1 MHMKRLAS
9 AACALVLCVLVCLG
23 TVGCKSDKDKVVDL
37 VTHTME
43 SYSVA
48 ADDQADAKSN
58 KDAVEPTYG
67 DDATMTQLTAYGVRD
82 FEYHEHC
89 FKNYSFEVGD
99 ATVDGN
105 SASVSVTVT
114 NQSLSAAADAAASDY
129 KAWAETEESQQAY
142 AESGR
147 QALVDKLVELL
158 YARLDA
164 NESPV
169 TTTVAVSLSKDGDGN
184 WSVDGTPEFFSA
196 LYGGSDVIN
205 LPVRALVQVGKPRV
219 RLAHALVHG
228 DVGTLALV
236 EKLLVD
242 GGAAEEPDLLVSV
255 RGLKRPLRRGE
266 DLDPLRGVPLLMRDH
281 HVAAALERP
290 SREAL
295 EGLSAHEHGTASG
308 ELHEAAHVG
317 AVGHEEPT
325 VLADGPV
332 RRD

>member
-1 MHMKRLAS
+1 
-9 AACALVLCVLVCLG
+9 
-23 TVGCKSDKDKVVDL
+23 
-37 VTHTME
+37 
-43 SYSVA
+43 
-48 ADDQADAKSN
+48 
-58 KDAVEPTYG
+58 
-67 DDATMTQLTAYGVRD
+67 MTQLTAYGVRD

-99 ATVDGN
+99 ATLDGN

-205 LPVRALVQVGKPRV
+205 G
-219 RLAHALVHG
+219 LAP
-228 DVGTLALV
+228 
-236 EKLLVD
+236 K
-242 GGAAEEPDLLVSV
+242 AE
-255 RGLKRPLRRGE
+255 
-266 DLDPLRGVPLLMRDH
+266 
-281 HVAAALERP
+281 
-290 SREAL
+290 
-295 EGLSAHEHGTASG
+295 
-308 ELHEAAHVG
+308 
-317 AVGHEEPT
+317 
-325 VLADGPV
+325 
-332 RRD
+332 

>member
-67 DDATMTQLTAYGVRD
+67 DDVTMTQLTAYGVRD

-99 ATVDGN
+99 ATVDGD

-169 TTTVAVSLSKDGDGN
+169 TTTVAVDGSPLDAVV
-184 WSVDGTPEFFSA
+184 SVRTAG
-196 LYGGSDVIN
+196 DV
-205 LPVRALVQVGKPRV
+205 PREKVTDVVRALSGV
-219 RLAHALVHG
+219 RLTSPVHMG
-228 DVGTLALV
+228 DL
-236 EKLLVD
+236 
-242 GGAAEEPDLLVSV
+242 
-255 RGLKRPLRRGE
+255 
-266 DLDPLRGVPLLMRDH
+266 
-281 HVAAALERP
+281 
-290 SREAL
+290 
-295 EGLSAHEHGTASG
+295 
-308 ELHEAAHVG
+308 
-317 AVGHEEPT
+317 
-325 VLADGPV
+325 VLADVCGTGV
-332 RRD
+332 NVVATREA

>member
-1 MHMKRLAS
+1 MHMKRLVS

-48 ADDQADAKSN
+48 ADDQA
-58 KDAVEPTYG
+58 YG

-99 ATVDGN
+99 ATVDGD

-205 LPVRALVQVGKPRV
+205 G
-219 RLAHALVHG
+219 LAPQ
-228 DVGTLALV
+228 
-236 EKLLVD
+236 
-242 GGAAEEPDLLVSV
+242 AE
-255 RGLKRPLRRGE
+255 
-266 DLDPLRGVPLLMRDH
+266 
-281 HVAAALERP
+281 
-290 SREAL
+290 
-295 EGLSAHEHGTASG
+295 
-308 ELHEAAHVG
+308 
-317 AVGHEEPT
+317 
-325 VLADGPV
+325 
-332 RRD
+332 

>member
-9 AACALVLCVLVCLG
+9 IVCALLLCTVAVLG
-23 TVGCKSDKDKVVDL
+23 ATGCKSDKDKVVDL
-37 VTHTME
+37 VARTME

-48 ADDQADAKSN
+48 ADDQADTKKD

-67 DDATMTQLTAYGVRD
+67 DDATMTQLTAYGVCD
-82 FEYHEHC
+82 YDYHRHC

-129 KAWAETEESQQAY
+129 AAWAQTEESQQVY

-147 QALVDKLVELL
+147 QALVDKLVEFL

-164 NESPV
+164 NESSV

-184 WSVDGTPEFFSA
+184 WSVDGTPDFFSA

-205 LPVRALVQVGKPRV
+205 G
-219 RLAHALVHG
+219 LA
-228 DVGTLALV
+228 
-236 EKLLVD
+236 
-242 GGAAEEPDLLVSV
+242 PQ
-255 RGLKRPLRRGE
+255 
-266 DLDPLRGVPLLMRDH
+266 
-281 HVAAALERP
+281 
-290 SREAL
+290 
-295 EGLSAHEHGTASG
+295 
-308 ELHEAAHVG
+308 
-317 AVGHEEPT
+317 
-325 VLADGPV
+325 AD
-332 RRD
+332 